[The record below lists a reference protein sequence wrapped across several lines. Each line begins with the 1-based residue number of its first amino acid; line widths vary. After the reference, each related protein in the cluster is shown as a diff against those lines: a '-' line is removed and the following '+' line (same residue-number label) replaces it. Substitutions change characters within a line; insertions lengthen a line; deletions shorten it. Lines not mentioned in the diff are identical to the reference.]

1 MEQVQPSPAELIDS
15 FRANYVNFA
24 RLKKSG
30 DPVTKDADVKSP
42 KERPINEQRLS
53 APVAEL
59 LRRYKQTV
67 PGRDVALIKYMKVV
81 DGAISEV
88 IEDEEPLPAAAE
100 LITFSSTATLTTSA
114 TSVAETEVIVGRLSD
129 RGPSG
134 AAR

>member
-1 MEQVQPSPAELIDS
+1 MEQVQPSPAELINS
-15 FRANYVNFA
+15 FRENYVNFA
-24 RLKKSG
+24 QLKKSG
-30 DPVTKDADVKSP
+30 NPVTENADIKSP

-53 APVAEL
+53 APAAEL
-59 LRRYKQTV
+59 LRRYKEAA

-81 DGAISEV
+81 DGAIREV

-129 RGPSG
+129 RGSAG
-134 AAR
+134 APR